1 MSSISPFFDPT
12 VEVTQFEELR
22 KTVETEF
29 EVEDGFM
36 EYGIPTFYVKLQKD
50 SKQAF
55 LRLFKRLDA
64 TDFVPI
70 LRRKEEKVV
79 LQIASRPPVRPSRKI
94 INIALL
100 LATVGT
106 VFISG
111 YFLSAGN
118 FVSAVI
124 FAAAIMAVLGSHE
137 MGHKLFAGRH
147 DVEATYPYFI
157 PGPPPIGTFGAIIQ
171 QKSLPPNRDALF
183 DVGFAGPVMGFLV
196 SVIITIIAFGLATRV
211 TAAPPDSAPWPFPNP
226 LLIEGLFVF
235 VITFFPLSGS
245 GDVILLPPIA
255 VALLF
260 AGWVGMLNTMLN
272 LAPVGQFDGG
282 HIARGLVGKRAHRI
296 ISYLGIVLLAIIWYP
311 MALIAIFFSLRQHPG
326 PLDDVSQPTT
336 SRKLA
341 TLALIAIFI
350 VSIVPISQLL
360 I

>member
-1 MSSISPFFDPT
+1 

-22 KTVETEF
+22 KTVESEF

-36 EYGIPTFYVKLQKD
+36 EYGIPTFYVKLRKD

-55 LRLFKRLDA
+55 LRLFKHLDA
-64 TDFVPI
+64 TNFVPI

-79 LQIASRPPVRPSRKI
+79 LQVVGRPPVRPSRKI

-100 LATVGT
+100 FATIGT

-111 YFLSAGN
+111 YYISQN

-157 PGPPPIGTFGAIIQ
+157 PGIPPIGTFGAIIQ

-183 DVGFAGPVMGFLV
+183 DVGFAGPVVGFLV
-196 SVIITIIAFGLATRV
+196 SVVITIIAFGLAIRV
-211 TAAPPDSAPWPFPNP
+211 PEAPPGAGAWPFPNP

-245 GDVILLPPIA
+245 GNVILLPPTA

-336 SRKLA
+336 PRKLA
-341 TLALIAIFI
+341 ALALIAIFI
-350 VSIVPISQLL
+350 VSIVPIYPLL
-360 I
+360 T

>member
-22 KTVETEF
+22 KTVESEF

-36 EYGIPTFYVKLQKD
+36 EFGIPTFYVTLRKD

-55 LRLFKRLDA
+55 LRLLKRLNA
-64 TDFVPI
+64 TNFVPI
-70 LRRKEEKVV
+70 LRRKDERVV
-79 LQIASRPPVRPSRKI
+79 LQVASKPPIRPSRKI
-94 INIALL
+94 INVALL
-100 LATVGT
+100 LATIGT

-111 YFLSAGN
+111 YFLSGN

-157 PGPPPIGTFGAIIQ
+157 PGIPPIGTFGAIIQ

-183 DVGFAGPVMGFLV
+183 DVGFAGPVVGFLV
-196 SVIITIIAFGLATRV
+196 SVVIVIIAFGLAIRV
-211 TAAPPDSAPWPFPNP
+211 PEAPADSAPWPFPNP

-245 GDVILLPPIA
+245 GNVILLPPIA

-336 SRKLA
+336 PRKLA
-341 TLALIAIFI
+341 ALALIAIFI
-350 VSIVPISQLL
+350 VSIVPIYPLL
-360 I
+360 T

>member
-1 MSSISPFFDPT
+1 

-22 KTVETEF
+22 KTVESEF
-29 EVEDGFM
+29 EVEEGFM
-36 EYGIPTFYVKLQKD
+36 EFGIPTFYVKLRKD

-55 LRLFKRLDA
+55 LRLVKRLDA
-64 TDFVPI
+64 TNFVPI
-70 LRRKEEKVV
+70 LRRKEERFV
-79 LQIASRPPVRPSRKI
+79 LQVASRPPIRPSRKI

-111 YFLSAGN
+111 YFLSGN
-118 FVSAVI
+118 FVSAMI

-137 MGHKLFAGRH
+137 MGHKLLAGRH

-157 PGPPPIGTFGAIIQ
+157 PGIPPIGTFGAIIQ

-183 DVGFAGPVMGFLV
+183 DVGFAGPVVGFLV
-196 SVIITIIAFGLATRV
+196 SVVITIIAFGLAIRV
-211 TAAPPDSAPWPFPNP
+211 PEAPVDSAPWPFPNP

-245 GDVILLPPIA
+245 GNVILLPPSA

-336 SRKLA
+336 PRKLA
-341 TLALIAIFI
+341 ALALIAIFI
-350 VSIVPISQLL
+350 VSIVPIYPLL
-360 I
+360 T